1 MQQNF
6 IQGNVTR
13 PCLNLPDPL
22 RSRMQKSAL
31 PGILNHYPTGKDSMP
46 ASFELDALAREVK
59 AAQDD
64 VRQIAPLTSCHP
76 DFDLASAYALAD
88 LMHQARMREGATP
101 VGRKIGFTNPDMWSV
116 YGVHEPI
123 WAHVY
128 DTTVVHVG
136 ERSATCSIGRFAE
149 PKIEPEIVF
158 HFRSAPPPDG
168 DLAAILACIDW
179 VAHGFEIVQSHF
191 PGWKFKAPDTVA
203 DGSLHG
209 TLLVGEPQPIDA
221 LGLDL
226 MDSLKRF
233 SLTLFCNDDV
243 SETGMGANVLGG
255 PLAAIAHLNA
265 VLAKQPQFSPL
276 QAGEL
281 VTTGTITAAR
291 AIKPGEVWWTE
302 IDGIA
307 LRGLSVEFTA

>member
-1 MQQNF
+1 
-6 IQGNVTR
+6 
-13 PCLNLPDPL
+13 
-22 RSRMQKSAL
+22 
-31 PGILNHYPTGKDSMP
+31 MP
-46 ASFELDALAREVK
+46 ASFELDTLAREMK

-64 VRQIAPLTSCHP
+64 VRQIAPLTSRHP
-76 DFDLASAYALAD
+76 DFDLVSAYALAD
-88 LMHQARMREGATP
+88 RMHQARVRGGAKP

-136 ERSATCSIGRFAE
+136 DKHAACRIGRFAE

-158 HFRSAPPPDG
+158 HFHSAPPPDG
-168 DLAAILACIDW
+168 DLDALLACIDW

-191 PGWKFKAPDTVA
+191 PGWKFKAADTVA
-203 DGSLHG
+203 DGALHG
-209 TLLVGEPQPIDA
+209 TLLVGEPQPVDA
-221 LGLDL
+221 LGPDV
-226 MDSLKRF
+226 MHALKQF
-233 SLTLFCNDDV
+233 SLTLFCNVDV
-243 SETGMGANVLGG
+243 SETGVGANVLGG

-265 VLAKQPQFSPL
+265 VLAKQPQFPPL
-276 QAGEL
+276 QANEL

-291 AIKPGEVWWTE
+291 AIKPGEVWRTE

-307 LRGLSVEFTA
+307 LRGLSVEFTS